1 MIGIYKITNPKGK
14 VYLGQSIDLEN
25 RLDRYKYLGSRAKQH
40 KLNNSIEKYG
50 FENHI
55 MEIIEICSLEELD
68 EREIFYIKQYNCV
81 KEGLNI
87 KHGGEGGGLMEEET
101 KQKIASSNKGKKHS
115 LQTRKQMSQSKIN
128 HPMYTDEWRESI
140 SEANFGGTNSKPITQ
155 YDKNGKFIKKWNSKA
170 KAARRLNINP
180 ISIANVTTGRSKT
193 AGGFIW
199 KNSY

>member
-68 EREIFYIKQYNCV
+68 EREIFYIINRCFIFFS
-81 KEGLNI
+81 LNI
-87 KHGGEGGGLMEEET
+87 FKE
-101 KQKIASSNKGKKHS
+101 
-115 LQTRKQMSQSKIN
+115 
-128 HPMYTDEWRESI
+128 Y
-140 SEANFGGTNSKPITQ
+140 ITFW
-155 YDKNGKFIKKWNSKA
+155 Y
-170 KAARRLNINP
+170 
-180 ISIANVTTGRSKT
+180 
-193 AGGFIW
+193 
-199 KNSY
+199 